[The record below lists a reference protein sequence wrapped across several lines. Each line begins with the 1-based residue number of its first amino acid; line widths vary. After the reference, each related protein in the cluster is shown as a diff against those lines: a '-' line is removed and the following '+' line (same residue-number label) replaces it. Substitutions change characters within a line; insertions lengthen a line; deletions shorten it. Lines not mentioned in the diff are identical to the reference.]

1 MRRSKKKKKKK
12 NYTNKNFLYI
22 MSSQYLKRSRVDFE
36 NQDYSSQEVKVQ
48 QTINWDDEVNNDD

>member
-1 MRRSKKKKKKK
+1 MRRSKKKRKK
-12 NYTNKNFLYI
+12 NYTKKNFLYI

>member
-1 MRRSKKKKKKK
+1 
-12 NYTNKNFLYI
+12 

-48 QTINWDDEVNNDD
+48 QTINWDDEVNNDDQIQLNKVNV